1 MISEPSRNPA
11 HSVRQRLLNKARERR
26 EDPNLVLIHYALER
40 FLYRLGRS
48 RYRDRFILKGAMLFA
63 AWTQQP
69 YRPTRDLDLLGIGD
83 SSDAALLRVFSEIV
97 RTPVEPDGL
106 EFDGPSISISEI
118 REAQDYPGK
127 RIKLPAR
134 LGNARLNL
142 QIDVGFGDAVTPEPA
157 EIDYP
162 VLLDLPAPRIRAYP
176 CETVIAEKL
185 QALVAFDMAISRMK
199 DFYDLWMLSKRFP
212 FEGTSL
218 SAAIAAT
225 FQRRGTAIPTG
236 VPTALT
242 DEFAGDRGKQTQWT
256 AFLKRNVL
264 PDAPPSLSTVVHH
277 LRAFLLEPLQAAA
290 QESLLSKSWRPGG
303 PWAG

>member
-1 MISEPSRNPA
+1 MPEPRRNLA
-11 HSVRQRLLNKARERR
+11 QSVHHRLLNKARERH

-48 RYRDRFILKGAMLFA
+48 QHKDRFILKGAMLFA
-63 AWTQQP
+63 AWTDQP
-69 YRPTRDLDLLGIGD
+69 HRPTRDLDLLGIGD
-83 SSDAALLRVFSEIV
+83 SSDAALGRVFGEIV

-106 EFDGPSISISEI
+106 EFDHRSISISEI

-157 EIDYP
+157 EIEYP
-162 VLLDLPAPRIRAYP
+162 ALLDLPAPRIRAYP

-185 QALVAFDMAISRMK
+185 QALVAFDRAISRMK
-199 DFYDLWMLSKRFP
+199 DFYDMWMLSKQFS
-212 FEGTSL
+212 FDGASL

-225 FQRRGTAIPTG
+225 FERRSTAVPEG

-242 DEFAGDRGKQTQWT
+242 DEFAADPIKQTQWA
-256 AFLKRNVL
+256 AFLRRSGL
-264 PDAPPSLSTVVHH
+264 ADAPPELSGVVRD
-277 LRAFLLEPLQAAA
+277 LRAFLLEPLRSAA
-290 QESLLSKSWRPGG
+290 QGRPFSKSWKPGG
-303 PWAG
+303 PWA

>member
-1 MISEPSRNPA
+1 MPESTPNLTQ
-11 HSVRQRLLNKARERR
+11 SVHQRLLNKARERK

-48 RYRDRFILKGAMLFA
+48 PHKERFILKGAMLFA
-63 AWTQQP
+63 AWTDQP
-69 YRPTRDLDLLGIGD
+69 HRPTRDLDLLGIGD
-83 SSDAALLRVFSEIV
+83 SSDAALRQVFSEIV

-106 EFDGPSISISEI
+106 EFDDGSIGISEI

-127 RIKLPAR
+127 RIKLPGR

-142 QIDVGFGDAVTPEPA
+142 QIDVGFGDAVIPEPA
-157 EIDYP
+157 EIEYP
-162 VLLDLPAPRIRAYP
+162 ALLDLPAPRIRAYP

-199 DFYDLWMLSKRFP
+199 DFYDIWMLSRQFP
-212 FEGTSL
+212 FEGARL

-225 FQRRGTAIPTG
+225 FERRGTAVPED

-242 DEFAGDRGKQTQWT
+242 NEFAADRAKQTQWT
-256 AFLKRNVL
+256 AFLKRNAL
-264 PDAPPSLSTVVHH
+264 ADAPPDLHNVVED
-277 LRAFLLEPLQAAA
+277 LRAFLYEPLRAASHEQA
-290 QESLLSKSWRPGG
+290 LSKSWKRGG
-303 PWAG
+303 PWA

>member
-1 MISEPSRNPA
+1 MPESSRHLA
-11 HSVRQRLLNKARERR
+11 QSIHQRLLNKARQRK
-26 EDPNLVLIHYALER
+26 EDPNLVLIRYALER

-48 RYRDRFILKGAMLFA
+48 IHRDRFILKGAMLFT
-63 AWTQQP
+63 AWTGQP
-69 YRPTRDLDLLGIGD
+69 HRPTRDLDLLGIGD
-83 SSDAALLRVFSEIV
+83 SSDAALVGFIREIV

-106 EFDGPSISISEI
+106 EFDDQSVRISEI

-127 RIKLPAR
+127 RVKLPVH

-142 QIDVGFGDAVTPEPA
+142 QIDVGFGDAVTPEPV

-162 VLLDLPAPRIRAYP
+162 VVLDSPPPRIKAYP

-199 DFYDLWMLSKRFP
+199 DFYDMWMLSRQFP
-212 FEGTSL
+212 LEGASL

-225 FQRRGTAIPTG
+225 FERRGTAVPET

-242 DEFAGDRGKQTQWT
+242 DEFAADPIKQTQWT
-256 AFLKRNVL
+256 AFLRRSGL
-264 PDAPPSLSTVVHH
+264 TDAPTDLASVIQD
-277 LRAFLLEPLQAAA
+277 LRAFLAEPLRAAA
-290 QESLLSKSWRPGG
+290 HRGTLAKAWKPGG
-303 PWAG
+303 PWA

>member
-1 MISEPSRNPA
+1 MTPEPSHHLA
-11 HSVRQRLLNKARERR
+11 QSIHQRLLNKARERK
-26 EDPNLVLIHYALER
+26 EDPNLILIHYALER
-40 FLYRLGRS
+40 FLYRLACS
-48 RYRDRFILKGAMLFA
+48 AHRDRFILKGAMLFA
-63 AWTQQP
+63 AWTDQP
-69 YRPTRDLDLLGIGD
+69 HRPTRDLDLLGIGD
-83 SSDAALLRVFSEIV
+83 SSDQALVRVFGQIV
-97 RTPVEPDGL
+97 GTSVEPDGL
-106 EFDGPSISISEI
+106 EFDDRSISISEI

-162 VLLDLPAPRIRAYP
+162 ALLDMPAPRVRAYP

-199 DFYDLWMLSKRFP
+199 DFYDLWVLSKQFP
-212 FEGTSL
+212 FEGASL

-225 FQRRGTAIPTG
+225 FERRGTAIPSG

-242 DEFAGDRGKQTQWT
+242 DEFSNNRIKQTQWT
-256 AFLKRNVL
+256 GFLNRNGL
-264 PDAPPSLSTVVHH
+264 TDSAPDLSSAIRD
-277 LRAFLLEPLQAAA
+277 LRTFLLEPLQAVFER
-290 QESLLSKSWRPGG
+290 QVLLKSWKPKG
-303 PWAG
+303 PWA

>member
-1 MISEPSRNPA
+1 VTPEPPRHLA
-11 HSVRQRLLNKARERR
+11 QSVHQRLLNKARERR

-48 RYRDRFILKGAMLFA
+48 PYRDRFILKGAMLFA
-63 AWTQQP
+63 AWTDQAH
-69 YRPTRDLDLLGIGD
+69 RPTRDLDLLGIGD
-83 SSDAALLRVFSEIV
+83 SSDQVLVQVFGESV
-97 RTPVEPDGL
+97 GTSVEPDGL
-106 EFDGPSISISEI
+106 EFDDSGISISEI

-142 QIDVGFGDAVTPEPA
+142 QIDVGFGDTVTPEPA

-162 VLLDLPAPRIRAYP
+162 ALLDMPAPRIRAYP

-199 DFYDLWMLSKRFP
+199 DFYDLWVLSKQFP
-212 FEGTSL
+212 FEGASL

-225 FQRRGTAIPTG
+225 FERRSTPIPAG

-242 DEFAGDRGKQTQWT
+242 DEFSNDRIKQTQWT
-256 AFLKRNVL
+256 AFLIRNGL
-264 PDAPPSLSTVVHH
+264 TDSAPDLSSVIRD
-277 LRAFLLEPLQAAA
+277 LRAFLLAPLHAAA
-290 QESLLSKSWRPGG
+290 ERQALQKSWKPGG
-303 PWAG
+303 PWA

>member
-1 MISEPSRNPA
+1 MPQPSRNLA
-11 HSVRQRLLNKARERR
+11 QSVQHRLLNKARERR
-26 EDPNLVLIHYALER
+26 EDPNIVFIRYALER

-48 RYRDRFILKGAMLFA
+48 RHKDRFVLKGAMLFA
-63 AWTQQP
+63 AWTGQP
-69 YRPTRDLDLLGIGD
+69 HRPTRDLDLLGMGD
-83 SSDAALLRVFSEIV
+83 SSDEALTQVFSEIV

-106 EFDGPSISISEI
+106 EFDDHSISISEI

-142 QIDVGFGDAVTPEPA
+142 QIDVGFGDAVTPESA

-162 VLLDLPAPRIRAYP
+162 VLLDLPSPRIRAYP

-185 QALVAFDMAISRMK
+185 QTLVAFDMAISRMK
-199 DFYDLWMLSKRFP
+199 DFYDLWMLSKQFS
-212 FEGTSL
+212 FDGASL

-225 FQRRGTAIPTG
+225 FERRRTAIPEG

-242 DEFAGDRGKQTQWT
+242 DEFAADRIKRTQWA
-256 AFLKRNVL
+256 AFLKRNAL
-264 PDAPPSLSTVVHH
+264 TDAPADLSSVIHD
-277 LRAFLLEPLQAAA
+277 LRAFLLEPLHAAVRN
-290 QESLLSKSWRPGG
+290 EPFSKSWKPGG
-303 PWAG
+303 PWA